1 MGISDSCGLKEC
13 FTYIMCC
20 IPFQPLLVTGNDFCY
35 VVQNFEFQVI
45 AFLFLVLHMWET
57 VVMWFDS
64 LSPPIS
70 CVL

>member
-1 MGISDSCGLKEC
+1 MI
-13 FTYIMCC
+13 F
-20 IPFQPLLVTGNDFCY
+20 VTSFF
-35 VVQNFEFQVI
+35 VQNFEFQVI